1 MPAVDTSEWE
11 VTASQEYK
19 TGVYYFLNVRHKVE
33 REAVTVKARTDGTY
47 LCLNAECVRLVRPLL
62 SFLDPV
68 DTRAGCIHARFV
80 RGEDGKRCAAEA
92 KLAAY
97 DRAELVAASALA
109 DDAPLDEDTEDT
121 EDT

>member
-68 DTRAGCIHARFV
+68 DTRAGCGRAADCFKPRIETPRSRV
-80 RGEDGKRCAAEA
+80 CAVQ
-92 KLAAY
+92 K
-97 DRAELVAASALA
+97 
-109 DDAPLDEDTEDT
+109 
-121 EDT
+121 